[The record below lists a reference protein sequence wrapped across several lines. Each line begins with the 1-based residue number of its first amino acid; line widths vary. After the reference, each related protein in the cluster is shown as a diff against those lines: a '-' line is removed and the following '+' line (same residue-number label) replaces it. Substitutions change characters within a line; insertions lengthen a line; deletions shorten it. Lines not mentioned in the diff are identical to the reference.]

1 MIFFFL
7 LLGLCVGSFVNV
19 LILRTIN
26 KESIISPR
34 SKCLKCFKTL
44 KFYHLFPLLSFVFL
58 KGKCAFCK
66 ERISLIYPFNE
77 FICACLFVF
86 TFYLIEDFFQILIFA
101 CMLAIFLALSWMD
114 YYLKA
119 VSELWLW
126 ILFILAFCFD
136 FLQNGLNLE
145 DFQDSFLFRVCFGAG
160 LIFILKSV
168 INFIKNF
175 KKRDEILESLGEG
188 DVIIIAL
195 IFGIFGYEKGFL
207 ILFIA
212 SFLSLLI
219 FIKIAKKDY
228 QMPMIPFL
236 FCGILIN
243 LSVESIL

>member
-1 MIFFFL
+1 M
-7 LLGLCVGSFVNV
+7 
-19 LILRTIN
+19 
-26 KESIISPR
+26 
-34 SKCLKCFKTL
+34 
-44 KFYHLFPLLSFVFL
+44 
-58 KGKCAFCK
+58 
-66 ERISLIYPFNE
+66 
-77 FICACLFVF
+77 
-86 TFYLIEDFFQILIFA
+86 
-101 CMLAIFLALSWMD
+101 
-114 YYLKA
+114 
-119 VSELWLW
+119 
-126 ILFILAFCFD
+126 
-136 FLQNGLNLE
+136 
-145 DFQDSFLFRVCFGAG
+145 
-160 LIFILKSV
+160 

-212 SFLSLLI
+212 SFLSLLL